1 MEIRPVMKSY
11 SHATALHHAV
21 CSASL
26 ETVTVLVE
34 AGARLN
40 AKDTAWNGTPL
51 GWAEHYR
58 QEHGSDERARPYAEI
73 AVYLRGKGARGD

>member
-1 MEIRPVMKSY
+1 VKKVEGGGSGEIRPVMKSY
-11 SHATALHHAV
+11 SHATALHPAV

-40 AKDTAWNGTPL
+40 AKDTAWNGTP
-51 GWAEHYR
+51 AEH
-58 QEHGSDERARPYAEI
+58 
-73 AVYLRGKGARGD
+73 